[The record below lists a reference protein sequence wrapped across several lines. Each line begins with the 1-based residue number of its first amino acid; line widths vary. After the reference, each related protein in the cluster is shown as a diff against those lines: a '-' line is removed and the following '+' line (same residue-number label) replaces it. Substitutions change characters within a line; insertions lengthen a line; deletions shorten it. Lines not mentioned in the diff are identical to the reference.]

1 MTEQTSLANFFT
13 VLFSAA
19 MAIMLGALYV
29 LLPAFARVR
38 DDPRLMPCL
47 AYAGL
52 LAATLFLADAAN
64 PLEHP
69 AWAAIVAFLLAGYLP
84 APARSLASVRDYPC
98 RKAEKRRDDN
108 VPELLTLYKGEHRGD
123 KSVLGIRT
131 ILAQDAPSGGRE
143 VH

>member
-1 MTEQTSLANFFT
+1 MGSHRRLS
-13 VLFSAA
+13 VGGISA
-19 MAIMLGALYV
+19 
-29 LLPAFARVR
+29 
-38 DDPRLMPCL
+38 C
-47 AYAGL
+47 
-52 LAATLFLADAAN
+52 T
-64 PLEHP
+64 
-69 AWAAIVAFLLAGYLP
+69 
-84 APARSLASVRDYPC
+84 ARSLASVRDYPC

>member
-1 MTEQTSLANFFT
+1 MGIHSARPNHWVLNSSGGRMTEQTSLANFFT

-84 APARSLASVRDYPC
+84 APRAVWHLCVTTHAAKRKNAETITFRSS
-98 RKAEKRRDDN
+98 
-108 VPELLTLYKGEHRGD
+108 
-123 KSVLGIRT
+123 
-131 ILAQDAPSGGRE
+131 
-143 VH
+143 